1 MVHLGVTLFIGGVF
15 GFLFFKLRVPGGMM
29 VGALLAVS
37 VLSVCTDWAY
47 MPSYARVAAQIT
59 AGAFIACTV
68 EKSDLKRL
76 PHIVKPAAI
85 LLGGMLCLNLLM
97 GFLIHA
103 VTDLDWITSFMCAV
117 PGGMSDTPII
127 AADMGGNG
135 GKVAVMQFARLLT
148 GIGVF
153 PSLILTV
160 TKKEAIPQQ
169 EAKVQTHS
177 SGGKHPAEFILT
189 VVVAGVFGV
198 IGKLSG
204 VPVGALLFALIG
216 VIALKLLFDRAY
228 LPMWMKRAAQVLSG
242 CYIGSSVTLQDVVE
256 LKDLIPAVILL
267 LLGYMVACLAIGRVM
282 AKTCGMSRRESM
294 LAATPAG
301 ASDMA
306 LISADLGIQ
315 SPDLIVL
322 QVVRMLVVISI
333 FPQIIHLLVRFLT

>member
-1 MVHLGVTLFIGGVF
+1 MVHLGITLFIGGVF
-15 GFLFFKLRVPGGMM
+15 GFLLFKLRVPGGMM

-169 EAKVQTHS
+169 EARVQTHS

-228 LPMWMKRAAQVLSG
+228 LPMWMKRAGAGALR
-242 CYIGSSVTLQDVVE
+242 
-256 LKDLIPAVILL
+256 LL
-267 LLGYMVACLAIGRVM
+267 HRQLGYLAGCGGAKGSDPCGDLTFTGLYGCLPGDRTRDGQNLRNEPTGIHVGGYSGR
-282 AKTCGMSRRESM
+282 SQPIWR
-294 LAATPAG
+294 
-301 ASDMA
+301 
-306 LISADLGIQ
+306 
-315 SPDLIVL
+315 
-322 QVVRMLVVISI
+322 
-333 FPQIIHLLVRFLT
+333 

>member
-1 MVHLGVTLFIGGVF
+1 MIQLGITLAVGGVA
-15 GFLFFKLRVPGGMM
+15 GFLFFKLKVPGGMM

-37 VLSVCTDWAY
+37 VLSVFTDFAY

-85 LLGGMLCLNLLM
+85 LLGGMLCLNLVM
-97 GFLIHA
+97 GFVIHG
-103 VTDLDWITSFMCAV
+103 VTGLDWITSFMCAV

-148 GIGVF
+148 GIGLF
-153 PSLILTV
+153 PSLILAV
-160 TKKEAIPQQ
+160 TRKEKIPQR
-169 EAKVQTHS
+169 EAPVREKS
-177 SGGKHPAEFILT
+177 AGGKRPAEFALT
-189 VVVAGVFGV
+189 AAVAGICGV
-198 IGKLSG
+198 AGKLAG
-204 VPVGALLFALIG
+204 IPVGALLFSLIG
-216 VIALKLLFDRAY
+216 VIGLKLLFDKAY
-228 LPMWMKRAAQVLSG
+228 LPMWVKRAAQVLSG
-242 CYIGSSVTLQDVVE
+242 CYIGSSVTYQDVVE
-256 LKDLIPAVILL
+256 LRDLIPAVLLL
-267 LLGYMVACLAIGRVM
+267 LLGYTVACLVVGSVM
-282 AKTCGMSRRESM
+282 VKVCGMSRRESM

-322 QVVRMLVVISI
+322 QVVRMLVVISV
-333 FPQIIHLLVRFLT
+333 FPQIINLLVGFLK

>member
-1 MVHLGVTLFIGGVF
+1 
-15 GFLFFKLRVPGGMM
+15 MM

-103 VTDLDWITSFMCAV
+103 VADLDWITSFMCAV

-160 TKKEAIPQQ
+160 TKKEAIPNRKQGCRPILP
-169 EAKVQTHS
+169 EAN
-177 SGGKHPAEFILT
+177 I
-189 VVVAGVFGV
+189 
-198 IGKLSG
+198 
-204 VPVGALLFALIG
+204 
-216 VIALKLLFDRAY
+216 
-228 LPMWMKRAAQVLSG
+228 
-242 CYIGSSVTLQDVVE
+242 
-256 LKDLIPAVILL
+256 
-267 LLGYMVACLAIGRVM
+267 
-282 AKTCGMSRRESM
+282 RRN
-294 LAATPAG
+294 LY
-301 ASDMA
+301 
-306 LISADLGIQ
+306 
-315 SPDLIVL
+315 
-322 QVVRMLVVISI
+322 
-333 FPQIIHLLVRFLT
+333 

>member
-1 MVHLGVTLFIGGVF
+1 MVNLGITLVIGTLF
-15 GFLFFKLRVPGGMM
+15 GFLFFKLKVPGGMM

-37 VLSVCTDWAY
+37 VLSVCTDFAY

-76 PHIVKPAAI
+76 PYIIKPAAI
-85 LLGGMLCLNLLM
+85 LLTGMLILNIAM
-97 GFLIHA
+97 GFLIHG
-103 VTDLDWITSFMCAV
+103 VTDLDWVTAFMCAV

-148 GIGVF
+148 GIGLF
-153 PSLILTV
+153 PSLILAV
-160 TKKEAIPQQ
+160 TKQEKIPQR
-169 EAKVQTHS
+169 EGRGRVT
-177 SGGKHPAEFILT
+177 SGGKKNPAEFALT
-189 VVVAGVFGV
+189 AVVAGVCGV

-216 VIALKLLFDRAY
+216 VIVLKLLFDKAY

-242 CYIGSSVTLQDVVE
+242 CYIGSSVTYQDVAE

-267 LLGYMVACLAIGRVM
+267 LLGYMVTCLIVGGIM
-282 AKTCGMSRRESM
+282 AKVCGMSRRESM

-301 ASDMA
+301 ASEVA
-306 LISADLGIQ
+306 RIPAPWGVQ

-322 QVVRMLVVISI
+322 QVVRMLVVISV
-333 FPQIIHLLVRFLT
+333 FPQIINLLVHFLP

>member
-1 MVHLGVTLFIGGVF
+1 MVHLGITLFIGGVF

-169 EAKVQTHS
+169 EARVQTHS

-216 VIALKLLFDRAY
+216 VIALKLLFDRAC

-267 LLGYMVACLAIGRVM
+267 LLGYMVACLTIGRVM

-322 QVVRMLVVISI
+322 QVVRMLVVISL
-333 FPQIIHLLVRFLT
+333 FPQIIHLLVRFLA